1 MTAGSHRS
9 FFNLIFVCFRQKLWH
24 FVSVIKLSFQV
35 LPSYIIIK
43 RGFFYLCSFATEE
56 DLAQRVGPLH
66 CMSAYFYFIVTTV
79 PDMVHEMAGNSIRV
93 ALDWGWCSWLKF
105 CLRLTGSRA
114 DSIFSNFV
122 CIFFFICFRFT
133 DRKYTG
139 CFRID
144 PEIWLLSILH
154 MIVVKQ
160 KQRRMES
167 NSHVESWNVWKFE
180 SSPNIS

>member
-1 MTAGSHRS
+1 MA
-9 FFNLIFVCFRQKLWH
+9 
-24 FVSVIKLSFQV
+24 QV
-35 LPSYIIIK
+35 L
-43 RGFFYLCSFATEE
+43 L
-56 DLAQRVGPLH
+56 
-66 CMSAYFYFIVTTV
+66 
-79 PDMVHEMAGNSIRV
+79 
-93 ALDWGWCSWLKF
+93 ALDGKPSRLDILKL
-105 CLRLTGSRA
+105 CLY
-114 DSIFSNFV
+114 
-122 CIFFFICFRFT
+122 FFFICFRFT